1 MKSTQSRSAD
11 IVDTLPA
18 GLVGA
23 EALASGPG
31 CELTFAAELGR
42 AESFRRLDS
51 WGQMSFWFSDIC
63 GAAVRML
70 GSRCSQKEVCKL
82 VQIVQRWWITLF
94 I

>member
-42 AESFRRLDS
+42 AESPRRLDS
-51 WGQMSFWFSDIC
+51 WGQIQ
-63 GAAVRML
+63 VEL
-70 GSRCSQKEVCKL
+70 QKVFCLQTFAEL
-82 VQIVQRWWITLF
+82 Q
-94 I
+94 